1 MILANKKGFT
11 LVELMVTVGIFVL
24 MTALLLA
31 RYNSYYS
38 GTIFTNTAYDIAL
51 TIRQAQSYGISVKA
65 SEDANF
71 SYAYGVRFNLSETNG
86 PKQFSFAK
94 YSNVSS
100 GSYINDS
107 DFVLEKLY
115 RLRHGAYISKICRG
129 VDCTVTKLDIIFL
142 RPNPNPYMCNQS
154 NPCVSGDNYSVEL
167 ISGDGSSKRTISI
180 NGVGKITID

>member
-1 MILANKKGFT
+1 MIFVNKKGFT

-51 TIRQAQSYGISVKA
+51 TIRQAQLYGISVKA
-65 SEDANF
+65 DEDANF
-71 SYAYGVRFNLSETNG
+71 TYAYGVRFDLSETNG
-86 PKQFSFAK
+86 SKQFSFAK

-100 GSYINDS
+100 GDDIDYS
-107 DFVLEKLY
+107 DFALEKIY
-115 RLRHGAYISKICRG
+115 RIRHGAYVSKICKST
-129 VDCTVTKLDIIFL
+129 DCTVTKLDIIFL
-142 RPNPNPYMCNQS
+142 RPNPNPYMCNQN
-154 NPCVSGDNYSVEL
+154 NPCAFGDVYSIEL
-167 ISGDGSSKRTISI
+167 TSGDGSSKRTISI